1 MGVTYISACHWGATP
16 GGTGGPER
24 VSREIGRKNDLRVGV
39 TIGGEPRE
47 GWQLRLRAPS
57 GLLISRGLSA
67 RLPMDP
73 ECETPHMA
81 MIDLVRRVARPFP
94 GKRMAVGSLLHDGDG
109 RLLIVDPPY
118 RRGWSIPGGMI
129 GRNESPLRAL
139 EREVEEEV
147 GLRRSPGRLLCVDYL
162 SADGTRSEAVMMIFD
177 GGVLIP
183 DEIARIRLPRVELR
197 GHAFHDPAVA
207 LDMVEPDLRKR
218 IEAALAVGA
227 GDAPCYLEDGYPVQP
242 GREIP
247 G

>member
-1 MGVTYISACHWGATP
+1 
-16 GGTGGPER
+16 
-24 VSREIGRKNDLRVGV
+24 
-39 TIGGEPRE
+39 
-47 GWQLRLRAPS
+47 
-57 GLLISRGLSA
+57 
-67 RLPMDP
+67 
-73 ECETPHMA
+73 MA

-118 RRGWSIPGGMI
+118 RHGWSIPGGMI
-129 GRNESPLRAL
+129 GRNESPRRAL

-197 GHAFHDPAVA
+197 GHAFHDPVVA